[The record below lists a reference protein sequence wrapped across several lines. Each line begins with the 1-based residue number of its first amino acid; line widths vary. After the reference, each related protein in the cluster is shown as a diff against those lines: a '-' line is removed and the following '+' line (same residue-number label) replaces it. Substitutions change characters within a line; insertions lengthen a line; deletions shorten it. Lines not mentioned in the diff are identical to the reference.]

1 MKMLARGDRT
11 TWMHAMRNFAIAI
24 VLVATPALAQPGQD
38 APPADAH
45 DAAPCQA
52 TVTLSR
58 APDDVRAVVDT
69 WVHSEP
75 SCSHA
80 LDVSVDAVDDG
91 YVVNARDSSGRL
103 RVRIVPDSQTL
114 AVLIASWSA
123 DDRLDPQGPLAVA
136 AEPPRAP
143 QTTSEADA
151 LAGPRLQVAAVMGEA
166 TGARVELDLFGHRIP
181 VGIAGS
187 AAWTAQGSQRWLQA
201 LAYLGVAFQWQR
213 WQLRAQLGAGVQQ
226 THSDLGLDNPTVIDP
241 IIESSLTV
249 SWAMAARWR
258 LTGGVVITEPLIET
272 WPYSDGPQYNE
283 SRWNEPKP
291 AALVGVSWEL

>member
-1 MKMLARGDRT
+1 
-11 TWMHAMRNFAIAI
+11 MRNMAVAIAI
-24 VLVATPALAQPGQD
+24 VLVAPPALGQPGRA
-38 APPADAH
+38 APPPGAE

-103 RVRIVPDSQTL
+103 RVRVVPDSQTL

-123 DDRLDPQGPLAVA
+123 DDRVDPRSPLAVTA
-136 AEPPRAP
+136 DPPRDP
-143 QTTSEADA
+143 GPTSEVNA
-151 LAGPRLQVAAVMGEA
+151 LAGRRLLAAAIVGEA
-166 TGARVELDLFGHRIP
+166 SGARVELDVLGHRIP

-187 AAWTAQGSQRWLQA
+187 AAWSNTQRWLQA
-201 LAYLGVAFQWQR
+201 VAYLGVAFQSQR

-226 THSDLGLDNPTVIDP
+226 THTLISDGNPIVIDP
-241 IIESSLTV
+241 IIESSVTV
-249 SWAMAARWR
+249 SWSVTPSWR
-258 LTGGVVITEPLIET
+258 FTGGVVVTEPLSES
-272 WPYSDGPQYNE
+272 WPYSDGAQNNE
-283 SRWNEPKP
+283 NRWNEPKP
-291 AALVGVSWEL
+291 AALVGLSWAP